1 MKEYVLEYKNVSPS
15 KVLLSAV
22 RAENVEELKRM
33 IENGS
38 LKFNVEDIEFEDNNG
53 EYTVI
58 EEREV
63 DESKEK
69 INPLI
74 FQKNWYK
81 DDIMTQIE
89 ICGYD
94 KTEENY
100 NKVMVYNSG
109 EIKDWLGY
117 YYDEEYATIRDVIH
131 DALS

>member
-22 RAENVEELKRM
+22 RAENMEELKRM

-100 NKVMVYNSG
+100 NKVMAYNSG
-109 EIKDWLGY
+109 EINNWLGY